1 MTNVRRPSDSG
12 IGIALAPAMRGTIWI
27 TDREPG
33 IRLLF
38 GELMPEAEV
47 IEPGEL
53 NRRLRLPDR
62 PEAMVIDGTQLLELS
77 ARQRATLL
85 ALPRV
90 LVCTGLSLTSIPMS
104 LVAGPN
110 VSVLAKPFCVEDLE
124 VAVEWLREGSSEPAP
139 SAVPIL
145 DAVSRR
151 RGHRAPR
158 PAS

>member
-1 MTNVRRPSDSG
+1 
-12 IGIALAPAMRGTIWI
+12 MRGTIWI

-47 IEPGEL
+47 IDPDGL
-53 NRRLRLPDR
+53 IRRLRLPGR
-62 PEAMVIDGTQLLELS
+62 PEALVIDGTQLLGLS
-77 ARQRATLL
+77 ARQRSALL

-90 LVCTGLSLTSIPMS
+90 LICTGLSLTSIPMS

-124 VAVEWLREGSSEPAP
+124 VAIEWLRGASSVQAPA
-139 SAVPIL
+139 AVPIL
-145 DAVSRR
+145 DAARRR
-151 RGHRAPR
+151 RGPRAPR

>member
-1 MTNVRRPSDSG
+1 
-12 IGIALAPAMRGTIWI
+12 MRGTIWI

-38 GELMPEAEV
+38 GELMPDAEI

-53 NRRLRLPDR
+53 IRRLGDPDR
-62 PEAMVIDGTQLLELS
+62 PDALVIDGTQLLELS
-77 ARQRATLL
+77 ARQRTELL
-85 ALPRV
+85 GLPRV

-124 VAVEWLREGSSEPAP
+124 VAIEWLRGTPTETPRLAP
-139 SAVPIL
+139 VLEEAR
-145 DAVSRR
+145 RR
-151 RGHRAPR
+151 RGHRTPR
-158 PAS
+158 SLS

>member
-1 MTNVRRPSDSG
+1 MCEAGAISG
-12 IGIALAPAMRGTIWI
+12 IRIALAPGMRGTIWI

-47 IEPGEL
+47 IEPAEL

-62 PEAMVIDGTQLLELS
+62 PIALVIDGTQLLELS
-77 ARQRATLL
+77 ARQRSALL

-124 VAVEWLREGSSEPAP
+124 VAIEWLRGAEAEPG
-139 SAVPIL
+139 AVVAAIPAL
-145 DAVSRR
+145 TAARR
-151 RGHRAPR
+151 RRVQRTPR
-158 PAS
+158 PLS

>member
-1 MTNVRRPSDSG
+1 MTNVRSRRHSG
-12 IGIALAPAMRGTIWI
+12 TGIALADGMRGTIWV

-53 NRRLRLPDR
+53 GRRLRLPDR
-62 PEAMVIDGTQLLELS
+62 PDALVIDGTQLLELS
-77 ARQRATLL
+77 ARQRSSLL
-85 ALPRV
+85 GLPRV
-90 LVCTGLSLTSIPMS
+90 LICTGLSLTSIPMS

-124 VAVEWLREGSSEPAP
+124 VAIEWLRGALADPSPLVPALH
-139 SAVPIL
+139 A
-145 DAVSRR
+145 ARR
-151 RGHRAPR
+151 RLRTPR
-158 PAS
+158 PLS